1 MSFYSIQFMVNKML
15 KKELADKIVRK
26 LKDEGAKRIG
36 VFGSYVRGE
45 EYPDSDIDVLVEFSD
60 RKSLLDIVGIEQELS
75 DALEVKVDL
84 LTEKSISPYL
94 IDRIKKEMVVIYE

>member
-1 MSFYSIQFMVNKML
+1 MMNRKEIFEKIAQIL
-15 KKELADKIVRK
+15 KNR
-26 LKDEGAKRIG
+26 GAKKIAI
-36 VFGSYVRGE
+36 FGSYVRGE
-45 EYPDSDIDVLVEFSD
+45 EKPESDIDTIVEFSE

-75 DALEVKVDL
+75 EALDIKVDL